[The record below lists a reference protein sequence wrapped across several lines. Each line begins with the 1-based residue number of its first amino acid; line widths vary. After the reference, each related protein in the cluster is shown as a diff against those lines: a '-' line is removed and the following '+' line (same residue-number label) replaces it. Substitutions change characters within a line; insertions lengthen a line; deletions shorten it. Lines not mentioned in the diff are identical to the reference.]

1 MSAAPAG
8 QHDVPLLV
16 AGQVRLHTRRDGS
29 QTRSHRLGGWVPAA
43 GRVWPSGCACESSRR
58 CVVLHHS
65 AGSLRPATI
74 CHMPP
79 AVCRL
84 PAAVCRLSAVRLAP
98 GTARLTLPRGRRATC
113 CRRKGSRASTCSA
126 WPTGK
131 SGGFAKRDS
140 PQSRCAESLTNT
152 LSRTYQHVPMQMD
165 TLGREDTTST
175 FGILHLA
182 RNEPYFATAR
192 AMTGGKV
199 YTLSSANFNDLIGAP
214 CSSSRRSWV
223 ALTPRCWCRSQPD
236 HRAGVAAQS
245 EHGAAPTVPRC
256 VSRRPPTG

>member
-1 MSAAPAG
+1 MFHYLSPGRCVCTRGATARKRVLIAWVGGCLQPAECGQADARASLPGGAWSSATAPAPCGRPPSATCRLLSAA
-8 QHDVPLLV
+8 
-16 AGQVRLHTRRDGS
+16 
-29 QTRSHRLGGWVPAA
+29 
-43 GRVWPSGCACESSRR
+43 
-58 CVVLHHS
+58 
-65 AGSLRPATI
+65 
-74 CHMPP
+74 
-79 AVCRL
+79 CRL
-84 PAAVCRLSAVRLAP
+84 PSAGCRLSARPRDRAPDAAAWAQGDVLQAEGEPCEHMFCVADGEVRRFRKEGQSTVEVRRIADQHAVAHLP
-98 GTARLTLPRGRRATC
+98 AR
-113 CRRKGSRASTCSA
+113 
-126 WPTGK
+126 
-131 SGGFAKRDS
+131 
-140 PQSRCAESLTNT
+140 
-152 LSRTYQHVPMQMD
+152 PMQMD

-199 YTLSSANFNDLIGAP
+199 YTLSSADFNDLIGAP

>member
-1 MSAAPAG
+1 MMNLQNPVFIPGPTNIPEALRKACDMPTIDHRSAVFGEMLHP
-8 QHDVPLLV
+8 
-16 AGQVRLHTRRDGS
+16 VRGKVREILKSESAEVFLFPSTG
-29 QTRSHRLGGWVPAA
+29 TGGW
-43 GRVWPSGCACESSRR
+43 E
-58 CVVLHHS
+58 
-65 AGSLRPATI
+65 
-74 CHMPP
+74 
-79 AVCRL
+79 
-84 PAAVCRLSAVRLAP
+84 
-98 GTARLTLPRGRRATC
+98 TA
-113 CRRKGSRASTCSA
+113 
-126 WPTGK
+126 
-131 SGGFAKRDS
+131 
-140 PQSRCAESLTNT
+140 LTNT

-199 YTLSSANFNDLIGAP
+199 YTLSSADFNDLIGAP